1 MSASVPVAVWYLLL
15 CYAIQYN
22 TLSMKE
28 SLLIALTGDK
38 GGVGKSTIAILLA
51 EWLVKQGHHVTLID
65 ADPNQTSQTCVDKC
79 QEQGYQI
86 STPNAPYTVVDTAGT
101 SGSSLQKYIRQAD
114 LILVPFQP
122 HVADLETVVG
132 WFLSLNESLQ
142 KRVIFIPNRLANTK
156 EQREGLTQLQAVL
169 SEQGRGKLA
178 PGLSNRPAVYPPIFN
193 GRKENFFQAK
203 LDPGSGAELRQL
215 FDMILEG

>member
-1 MSASVPVAVWYLLL
+1 M
-15 CYAIQYN
+15 QYN
-22 TLSMKE
+22 IMLKSMKDR
-28 SLLIALTGDK
+28 LLIAFTGDK

-51 EWLVKQGHHVTLID
+51 EWLVREGLAVTVID
-65 ADPNQTSQTCVDKC
+65 ADPNQTAQTCVDKC

-86 STPNAPYTVVDTAGT
+86 STRDAPYTIVDTAGT

-132 WFLSLNESLQ
+132 WFLSLNEGLQ
-142 KRVIFIPNRLANTK
+142 QRVVFIPNRLAHTK
-156 EQREGLTQLQAVL
+156 EQREGLTQLQSVL
-169 SEQGRGKLA
+169 SEQRRGKLA

-193 GRKENFFQAK
+193 GRGENFFHAK
-203 LDPGSGAELRQL
+203 LDASAETELRQL
-215 FDMILEG
+215 FKSILEE